1 VDIVAD
7 SEEDV
12 ISQAKAGSAEA
23 FGRLV
28 QLYEGRIRSFL
39 AASLGTPALADDL
52 SQDAFITAFRRLETY
67 DASLPFYPW
76 LKGIALNLL
85 RNHLRRRRPEPL
97 EEWKTPLAMEYVDRF
112 PDDDALHALRR
123 CLGKLDDDARR
134 LVKARYL
141 DGMALEKVAER
152 ERRDPH
158 ALSMALVRIRE
169 RLRRC
174 MEGS

>member
-52 SQDAFITAFRRLETY
+52 SQDAFITAFRRFETY

-112 PDDDALHALRR
+112 PDDDA
-123 CLGKLDDDARR
+123 RR